1 MQDQLHAELRATL
14 ENPFFPTH
22 CFIPLYTREFVA
34 TFRNITRTNIFFDP
48 PPKFPCFRTRPID
61 TRGKNGRGRK
71 KRGGKGRKQEK
82 INNEDETVTKTV
94 YPQFRCRRRC
104 SPLFMSPRKILNPGK
119 REEGP
124 REGAPRLPRGNAVRT
139 NLTIKISWLAIVFS
153 SLVVPLFKRSLFD
166 VFITSD
172 GQKI

>member
-1 MQDQLHAELRATL
+1 MGEAE
-14 ENPFFPTH
+14 
-22 CFIPLYTREFVA
+22 
-34 TFRNITRTNIFFDP
+34 
-48 PPKFPCFRTRPID
+48 
-61 TRGKNGRGRK
+61 K
-71 KRGGKGRKQEK
+71 KRREEEK